1 MRTVRSFR
9 LRSRASMLALAGVA
23 AVACTASM
31 LPKLG
36 WTVDVAAQEAKPAA
50 PEAKQGAPEAKPG
63 APAAKP
69 ALQPLPDTPTSL
81 KQVRAFPNLRFRRP
95 IVLTHAPDGSDRV
108 FVASQ
113 LGAIQMFPNDPDV
126 KETQVS
132 TFIDLEDRVIYKDKE
147 NEEGLLGLVFHPKFK
162 ENGQFFV
169 YYTTRSAP
177 HTSVVSRF
185 RTVPG
190 DLTKG
195 DPASEEE
202 LLRIPQPYWNHNG
215 GGLAIGPD
223 GYLYIALGDGGF
235 KDDPHGHGQNL
246 ETLLGSILRIDVNR
260 KDAGKNYAIPADNP
274 FRETP
279 KAQPEIY
286 AYGFRNVWGMAFDSA
301 TGLLWAADVGQD
313 LWEEI
318 DIVVKGGN
326 YGWKLREATHKFK
339 DGSDARPD
347 LVEPVWEYHHDI
359 GKSITGGFVYR
370 GKNLPDLVGCYL
382 YADYVSGKVWALKLD
397 EKTRKPIANYA
408 IQDTKMP
415 IIAFGADSRG
425 EAYLTDSFG
434 QIWTIGK

>member
-1 MRTVRSFR
+1 MRTLRSLR
-9 LRSRASMLALAGVA
+9 LRSRAAAFAAAGA
-23 AVACTASM
+23 AAFACASSVLSSLSTPPGADAQETTA
-31 LPKLG
+31 
-36 WTVDVAAQEAKPAA
+36 AAKQEAKQ
-50 PEAKQGAPEAKPG
+50 EAKQGTTSAVAK
-63 APAAKP
+63 
-69 ALQPLPDTPTSL
+69 LQPLPDTPTSL

-113 LGAIQMFPNDPDV
+113 LGAVQVFPNDPDV

-132 TFIDLEDRVIYKDKE
+132 TFIDLEDRVIYKDNE

-177 HTSVVSRF
+177 HTSVISRF
-185 RTVPG
+185 RTMPG

-274 FRETP
+274 FREKA

-318 DIVVKGGN
+318 DIVEKGGN

-370 GKNLPDLVGCYL
+370 GKKLPDLVGCYL

-397 EKTRKPIANYA
+397 EKTRKPVANYA
-408 IQDTKMP
+408 VQDTKMP
-415 IIAFGADSRG
+415 IIAFGADSQG
-425 EAYLTDSFG
+425 EAYMTDSFG